1 MELRVLSEEIITL
14 SAETNNY
21 KTESLS
27 MLDICQR
34 NMYISICFLF
44 KNNGTSDFMSPKY
57 IINGLKIALE
67 EYPELAGSIEYTEN
81 ESILHYNNRGVKVI
95 TSEANFSYADAEEV
109 NFDKKKLPVTQIF
122 PPEVRT
128 YSLELDYLL
137 VTHLIYLNDK
147 SVILATSVSHRLCDT
162 IGFFI
167 FTCAWS
173 YASRHGNVG
182 RFTNKTDRCLVVGNG
197 KKAVSKLDRGYLAIT
212 TSLEIPP
219 LPPLVSHRFNV
230 SFAQLESL
238 KKEVLKDMENGLCI
252 SNNDILT
259 ACFWKALVQ
268 ARIHN
273 KMESTMLGLFANARK
288 AFGLPNEYFG
298 NGVTLLCQRFNTEDF
313 VKMSLESIALKI
325 RELYNKLTKDF
336 VIDLVNWLVDE
347 KKSTNGFM
355 PACNFNGDM
364 LVSSIANIPLYNID
378 IGYGK
383 PVHLM
388 VPPLVLPG
396 IMWVFP
402 NSRKNGLHVEF
413 SLEEDEMTS
422 FLNDEHV
429 KKLVT
434 IY

>member
-1 MELRVLSEEIITL
+1 MVLRVLSEETITL
-14 SAETNNY
+14 SAESNHY
-21 KTESLS
+21 KTESLN
-27 MLDICQR
+27 MIDICQR
-34 NMYISICFLF
+34 NMYGNICFIF

-81 ESILHYNNRGVKVI
+81 GSLLHYNNRGVKFV

-109 NFDKKKLPVTQIF
+109 NFDRKKLPVTQIF
-122 PPEVRT
+122 PPEVKNCP
-128 YSLELDYLL
+128 LVLDYLF

-147 SVILATSVSHRLCDT
+147 SIIIGMSFSHRLCDT
-162 IGFFI
+162 IGFFTFI
-167 FTCAWS
+167 CAW
-173 YASRHGNVG
+173 AHAARNGNVG
-182 RFTNKTDRCLVVGNG
+182 RFVNKTDRSLVVGNG

-212 TSLEIPP
+212 TALEIPP

-230 SFAQLESL
+230 RFDKLESL
-238 KKEVLKDMENGLCI
+238 KKEVLKDMENSLCI

-259 ACFWKALVQ
+259 AVFWKALVQ
-268 ARIHN
+268 ARMHN
-273 KMESTMLGLFANARK
+273 KMESTMLGMFANARK
-288 AFGLPNEYFG
+288 ALGLPNEYFG
-298 NGVTLLCQRFNTEDF
+298 NGVTLLCQRFNTDDF
-313 VKMSLESIALKI
+313 IKMSLESIAWKI
-325 RELYNKLTKDF
+325 RELRNNLTKDF

-347 KKSTNGFM
+347 KKSINGFM
-355 PACNFNGDM
+355 YSYNFKGDM
-364 LVSSIANIPLYNID
+364 LVSSMANLPLYNID
-378 IGYGK
+378 FGYGK

-396 IMWVFP
+396 IIWVFP

-413 SLEEDEMTS
+413 SLEAEEMAS